1 MESNHGFWQTNRN
14 VAADEKKWTVGSL
27 QRFHFYE
34 MDCLH
39 LISCAFDFDCQ
50 LCEISFG
57 SRLELETIMPD
68 VSCQTLMVHI
78 SSLRWEDTQDAL
90 NKIFDQ
96 GIRSNMRLQDVR
108 SRLKDLQ
115 DDMRVVKRHLNLED
129 AQGKRLKLAVDPTEG
144 PAKDYLK
151 DEMDKKT
158 KKLGSESESNSYL
171 LEHDSDLSGENKKR
185 QKLWEASQPEKAQ
198 KAEAPHPPFQSAPAE
213 AEQGGSLCQQ
223 PTVEAKAQ
231 TTKDEKE
238 LMDPFATAREPA
250 ESSYEE
256 DNTDPEEPEVGT
268 VAWIIFEGENEE
280 PVRMDKL
287 SPAQEM
293 MLENGKPYRFFDIQ
307 DHHHMMEKV
316 AETARAW
323 ETKGMDENDI
333 SEEVLPAENV
343 EKNDIVVEA
352 LPAEENVEEES
363 KTENEI
369 AVEAFPAQN
378 VVEEENDHKEK
389 ANRIPQTLD

>member
-1 MESNHGFWQTNRN
+1 
-14 VAADEKKWTVGSL
+14 
-27 QRFHFYE
+27 
-34 MDCLH
+34 MDCLR

-50 LCEISFG
+50 LYELCFG
-57 SRLELETIMPD
+57 SRLELETTMPTAD
-68 VSCQTLMVHI
+68 ASCQTLMVHI

-129 AQGKRLKLAVDPTEG
+129 AQGKRLKFAVDPTEG

-158 KKLGSESESNSYL
+158 KKLGSESESSNSYL
-171 LEHDSDLSGENKKR
+171 LEHDSDLSGGNKKR
-185 QKLWEASQPEKAQ
+185 QKLWEASQPELEKAQ
-198 KAEAPHPPFQSAPAE
+198 TLELEEAQTPQLAAEGELPPVRSGPAE
-213 AEQGGSLCQQ
+213 AEQGGSSCQQ
-223 PTVEAKAQ
+223 PAAVEAKAQ

-238 LMDPFATAREPA
+238 LDPLATAREPA

-256 DNTDPEEPEVGT
+256 DNTDPAEAEVGT
-268 VAWIIFEGENEE
+268 VVWIIFEGENEQ

-287 SPAQEM
+287 SPAQEA
-293 MLENGKPYRFFDIQ
+293 MLENGKRYRFFDIQ

-333 SEEVLPAENV
+333 SVEASPAENV
-343 EKNDIVVEA
+343 VEESQAENDIAVEA
-352 LPAEENVEEES
+352 LPAENVVEES
-363 KTENEI
+363 QAENDI
-369 AVEAFPAQN
+369 AVEAFPAEN
-378 VVEEENDHKEK
+378 VVEEVSDHKEE

>member
-1 MESNHGFWQTNRN
+1 
-14 VAADEKKWTVGSL
+14 
-27 QRFHFYE
+27 
-34 MDCLH
+34 
-39 LISCAFDFDCQ
+39 
-50 LCEISFG
+50 
-57 SRLELETIMPD
+57 MPD

-171 LEHDSDLSGENKKR
+171 LEHDSDLSGDNKKR
-185 QKLWEASQPEKAQ
+185 QKLWELSQPEKAQ

-256 DNTDPEEPEVGT
+256 DNTDPEEAEVGT

-333 SEEVLPAENV
+333 SEEALPAENV

-363 KTENEI
+363 KTENKI
-369 AVEAFPAQN
+369 AVEEAFPAQN